1 MTTSNNWGQSLLELV
16 DDLAFAI
23 SLDGTQLFYINSAAL
38 KLFGSSSKDLQQQPG
53 LWLERVHEADRE
65 ALVSNLARMPEVA
78 QFDQKF
84 RITASGG
91 EIRGVT
97 GRFELLRD
105 DQGQPVAVGAIL
117 KDVTDR
123 VRAERRFQESQ
134 AIYHSLVESLPI
146 NVFRKDSQGR
156 LLFANQGF
164 CRSVGLPLQKL
175 LGKTDAELYGEE
187 RGKKYAEDDAWVL
200 KTGKVF
206 RDIEQPPGG
215 NTQHVET
222 LKSPVV
228 DSRGNRVGIQGMFW
242 DVTDRVEAELALRK
256 AKELAENA
264 SRAKSD
270 FLTNVSHEIRT
281 PMNGIIGMSE
291 LLLTF
296 MKEGESR
303 EKVEMILESGESL
316 LTLIN
321 EILDFSKIEA
331 GKIRLEAE
339 RFALR
344 ECLGDTI
351 RSFGYRAH
359 EKQIELI
366 MHFDPSL
373 PQEIIADLGRLRQ
386 VVINLVG
393 NAVKFTSEGH
403 VFFSAQC
410 KKQDE
415 KSVTVEFTVLD
426 TGIGIPEEKQESI
439 FMEFEQA
446 DSSTTREYG
455 GTGLGLAISS
465 KIVRLMGGELFV
477 QSSPDIGSRFS
488 FELDFLKGS
497 EPTDDVDDRAFIG
510 KSVLVVAEN
519 QLLCESLQ
527 QRLAWHRMV
536 VGAVVELRHA
546 QRILLQHIDEGNP
559 VEIIVL
565 DGTMPA
571 VLHWLKWLVTLDA
584 HQRPR
589 LILLNSTNQIST
601 IEVPDGLEIV
611 QQILKPVQAR
621 DLRNAFVAAVDGAV
635 TDVTPEAPETR
646 ILSPRKKLRILLVED
661 NVINQKLALALL
673 KQHGHTVTVAADG
686 AVAVDQFDNGEFDL
700 VLMDIQMPV
709 MDGFEATRRMREIE
723 TSRTADTRGNGTA
736 SIPII
741 ALTAHASSS
750 DREKCLAAGM
760 DEYIAKPIRAKALHQ
775 LIDQQTGQQPTDVNH
790 GSAQPQGSGLVDW
803 SSAFDTVGGQ
813 RELLMDLMKVFLK
826 ERDGMLASVEKASA
840 DQDVQNLRI
849 SAHSLK
855 GALGHLGALSASEL
869 ARQIEANANPD
880 TIDFKAI
887 SPTIEKLVTTVNEVS
902 KEFEKFVGEA

>member
-23 SLDGTQLFYINSAAL
+23 SLDGTQLFYINTAAL
-38 KLFGSSSKDLQQQPG
+38 KLYGSSSEDLQEQPG

-65 ALVSNLARMPEVA
+65 ALIDNLASMPEVA

-97 GRFELLRD
+97 GRFELLWD
-105 DQGQPVAVGAIL
+105 GVGQPVAVGAIL

-156 LLFANQGF
+156 LLFANQSF
-164 CRSVGLPLQKL
+164 CRSVGVPLQKL

-215 NTQHVET
+215 DTTHVET
-222 LKSPVV
+222 LKSPVI

-270 FLTNVSHEIRT
+270 FMTNVSHEIRT

-291 LLLTF
+291 LLLTS

-339 RFALR
+339 RFDLR
-344 ECLGDTI
+344 DSLGDTI
-351 RSFGYRAH
+351 RSFGFRAH

-386 VVINLVG
+386 VLINLVG

-415 KSVTVEFTVLD
+415 KSVTIDFTVLD

-477 QSSPDIGSRFS
+477 KSSPDIGSRFS
-488 FELDFLKGS
+488 FELDFLIGS
-497 EPTDDVDDRAFIG
+497 DGPEEADDRAFVG

-527 QRLAWHRMV
+527 QRLAWHRMI
-536 VGAVVELRHA
+536 VGAVVELTHA
-546 QRILLQHIDEGNP
+546 KRILLQHIEEGNP
-559 VEIIVL
+559 VEVILL
-565 DGTMPA
+565 DGTMPS
-571 VLHWLKWLVTLDA
+571 VVQWLKWLVT
-584 HQRPR
+584 
-589 LILLNSTNQIST
+589 
-601 IEVPDGLEIV
+601 VPAGLEIV
-611 QQILKPVQAR
+611 QQILKPVGAR

-635 TDVTPEAPETR
+635 TDATQETVEARP
-646 ILSPRKKLRILLVED
+646 LSPRRKLRVLLVED

-673 KQHGHTVTVAADG
+673 KQNGHVVTVAADG
-686 AVAVDQFDNGEFDL
+686 AVAVDKFENGEFDL

-709 MDGFEATRRMREIE
+709 MDGFQATRRIREIE
-723 TSRTADTRGNGTA
+723 SERLADTSA
-736 SIPII
+736 KAAHSMPII

-775 LIDQQTGQQPTDVNH
+775 LIEQQTGQQPTDEK
-790 GSAQPQGSGLVDW
+790 GRAEQTQGSGLVDW

-813 RELLMDLMKVFLK
+813 RELLMDLMRVFLK
-826 ERDGMLASVEKASA
+826 ERDGMLGAVEKAA
-840 DQDVQNLRI
+840 AEKDVQNLRI

-880 TIDFKAI
+880 SIDFE
-887 SPTIEKLVTTVNEVS
+887 SLGPTIEKLVVTVGEVS
-902 KEFEKFVGEA
+902 GEFEKFVSDS